1 MRKGGK
7 DREPPTRCG
16 ACWTNL
22 PKHGD
27 PSGADLPAWCA
38 GSAPREASWAN
49 VACRPKLS
57 AGSLALASRAKAGGP
72 AWTRTRNQTVMSG
85 RISTT
90 FVDFLAVLFDFDGVR
105 CTSIVSFLVRNWCG
119 HSTSRRGRT
128 SRCRWLRSA
137 FSLVVVSHRRARSRS
152 VCDLP
157 WVWSP
162 FPCCPS
168 HASVR
173 YPPTSLGLIE
183 LASRT
188 P

>member
-1 MRKGGK
+1 MRHAVTHPIECVRRQL
-7 DREPPTRCG
+7 DRPWSNDL
-16 ACWTNL
+16 ATNRQPVRHEVVTHVL
-22 PKHGD
+22 GTFCYP
-27 PSGADLPAWCA
+27 CVRA
-38 GSAPREASWAN
+38 GQ
-49 VACRPKLS
+49 
-57 AGSLALASRAKAGGP
+57 AKRGGP
-72 AWTRTRNQTVMSG
+72 GRTRTCNQTVMSG